1 MADNLES
8 YFKKHL
14 SDENPAA
21 ENWNVP
27 SEDVWNKVLPE
38 IQKKRGLFIP
48 WKYFY
53 FLGIVLVAVLAFLLW
68 PSGEG
73 DFDPQKDSLTIVDE
87 TEQSSINQ
95 ISETKDS
102 ETLTSEDYKNTTNSA
117 DNSKNQFS
125 INPDET
131 LNQTN
136 LENTQSNN
144 QLAEINSTN
153 KNIPNQTGSE
163 TDQTGFGKNTFE
175 GNLSGNEKAKNIN
188 ALFTGFSSSDQEQNN
203 QISKLSG
210 KSIESISL
218 TGTVA
223 PLEQT
228 AFTSTVEPEKITSK
242 KEPFD
247 NKGKFAIGA
256 YYAPTFTST
265 YLSGELSSGFLKT
278 GNQYLYSGN
287 WGFEINYFLSNRL
300 TLVTGI
306 GRSEIRSSST
316 SLIEFPYS
324 TANENAMP
332 SGDKE
337 NTSLV
342 PMQTPFG
349 EINTEIT
356 FLVPGNVQFP
366 DGEPMQSEMQTEQEL
381 RYLSIPLGVEF
392 NVIRFSRFSWFVDA
406 GLQYN
411 RALKDATQF
420 HSRILHE
427 GDDMEVMYE
436 QMTSHPAYT
445 ENYLSFYAG
454 TGMNYQFSKSFQL
467 KASANYFGNITK
479 VNIQD
484 NLSTYVNGISLK
496 FGLVYI
502 F

>member
-14 SDENPAA
+14 TEDQPAE

-27 SEDVWNKVLPE
+27 SDDVWNKVLPE

-68 PSGEG
+68 PSGE
-73 DFDPQKDSLTIVDE
+73 
-87 TEQSSINQ
+87 
-95 ISETKDS
+95 
-102 ETLTSEDYKNTTNSA
+102 ED
-117 DNSKNQFS
+117 
-125 INPDET
+125 I
-131 LNQTN
+131 N
-136 LENTQSNN
+136 LENGQELVFEEPTQLPENENAKIDNSISKTTEEYTNTTDNLSITENKIEEDQTQNSN
-144 QLAEINSTN
+144 QSVTEKSI
-153 KNIPNQTGSE
+153 KNITTSELSANQ
-163 TDQTGFGKNTFE
+163 
-175 GNLSGNEKAKNIN
+175 EKAEQADESQPAKTVFRKNASEN
-188 ALFTGFSSSDQEQNN
+188 KTVAQNDNSVVTKSTTTFSLVADGQNN
-203 QISKLSG
+203 QISLLLK
-210 KSIESISL
+210 KSVDIIAL
-218 TGTVA
+218 TSPPT
-223 PLEQT
+223 LLNKS
-228 AFTSTVEPEKITSK
+228 STLNFDAQLTYET
-242 KEPFD
+242 KEPIN
-247 NKGKFAIGA
+247 NKGKFGVGA
-256 YYAPTFTST
+256 FYAPTFTNTS
-265 YLSGELSSGFLKT
+265 LSGETNKGFLET
-278 GNQYLYSGN
+278 SNQFLYSGN
-287 WGFEINYFLSNRL
+287 WGFEINYFLSNRF

-306 GRSEIRSSST
+306 GRSEIRSSSA

-324 TANENAMP
+324 TANESSMP

-337 NTSLV
+337 NTSSV

-366 DGEPMQSEMQTEQEL
+366 DGEPMDSEMQTKQEL

-392 NVIRFSRFSWFVDA
+392 NAIRFSRFSWFIDA
-406 GLQYN
+406 GIRYN
-411 RALKDATQF
+411 RALKDATTF
-420 HSRILHE
+420 NSRILHE

-436 QMTSHPAYT
+436 QMTSHPTYT

-454 TGMNYQFSKSFQL
+454 TGLNWQIAKSFQL

-484 NLSTYVNGISLK
+484 NLSTYVNGFSLN
-496 FGLVYI
+496 FGIVYI